1 MVLSKLNKEVSY
13 PEFKKVEPADVNL
26 ESNLYQ
32 IQIFGLDVIVAVGNA
47 KTTFASK
54 NITYFPVYL
63 VKHNNKVIQIGVYEV
78 LSDEL
83 MNVIDNNTIDVEK
96 MDDPLIYTFASKE
109 MITNLRLI
117 PPSVIEEQKKQE
129 QKQKEEEEKRKKRAN
144 KKANAA
150 VPGATVATVAT
161 GVKEGDSG
169 KLELNAED
177 RIIPDIRKGLF
188 LTQTGLKV
196 PGPLK
201 EENEKKANEL
211 RAKYVENEDDY
222 WLQKFMHNRYYD
234 NTDNEGGGDCLFCTI
249 RDAFAT
255 IGQVTTVQK
264 LRERLSQEATED
276 IFQNYKQLYN
286 DINST
291 LKQDAQE
298 VKRITEEIAEKDKQY
313 RAALDRDV
321 KLKIVRITKKLAS
334 QLKELDNRKAISK
347 AHLEEYEFVKD
358 VNTLDEFR
366 ESIKQREFWAD
377 AWAISTL
384 ERVLNIKVISLS
396 SYVYQNGDMENV
408 LNCGSVVDPI
418 VTAQGEFTPE
428 FYIMVDHSIN
438 HYKLVRYKKKSIF
451 EFNEL
456 PFDIK
461 KLIVFKCM
469 EKNSGA
475 FSFIPLFK
483 NFKSYLEAGKQAELP
498 KFDDLSQAKILNMYS
513 ENVVFQFFHSSQD
526 RPLPGK
532 GAGESIPEGM
542 VKEFAQLR
550 AIPKWRQKLDNEWV
564 QRFTLDNHAWSS
576 VEHYYQ
582 ASKFKETSQDF
593 YLSFS
598 LDSGTELSQNVDMAK
613 NAGSKTGKQ
622 DGTLLRPK
630 EVQIDPEFY
639 NIGAGGDSKANK
651 ALYAATYAK
660 FTQNEDLK
668 QLLMFTKNAKLVH
681 FSRAS
686 PPELMEQLIMVRD
699 KLLRDNRA

>member
-26 ESNLYQ
+26 ESNLYK
-32 IQIFGLDVIVAVGNA
+32 IQIFGLDVIIAVGNA

-78 LSDEL
+78 RADEL
-83 MNVIDNNTIDVEK
+83 MNVMDNSTVDVEK

-117 PPSVIEEQKKQE
+117 PPSVIEEQKQQE
-129 QKQKEEEEKRKKRAN
+129 QKQKQKEEEEKRKKRAN
-144 KKANAA
+144 KKAKAA
-150 VPGATVATVAT
+150 VNETVAT
-161 GVKEGDSG
+161 GLKEGDSG
-169 KLELNAED
+169 KLELSAED

-188 LTQTGLKV
+188 LTQTGLKI

-211 RAKYVENEDDY
+211 RAKYVENDDDY

-264 LRERLSQEATED
+264 LRDRLAQEATED
-276 IFQNYKQLYN
+276 IFQNYKQMYTE
-286 DINST
+286 INAG

-298 VKRITEEIAEKDKQY
+298 IKRITEEIVEKDKQY
-313 RAALDRDV
+313 RTALDRDV
-321 KLKIVRITKKLAS
+321 KLKLVRITKKLVS
-334 QLKELDNRKAISK
+334 QQKEIENRRAISK
-347 AHLEEYEFVKD
+347 THLEEYAFVKD

-366 ESIKQREFWAD
+366 ESIKQRNFWAD

-384 ERVLNIKVISLS
+384 ERVLNIKFISLS
-396 SYVYQNGDMENV
+396 SYVYQNDDMENV

-418 VTAQGEFTPE
+418 VSAQGEFNPE
-428 FYIMVDHSIN
+428 LYIMVDHSVN

-483 NFKSYLEAGKQAELP
+483 NFKSFLDAGKPAEQP

-582 ASKFKETSQDF
+582 ASKFKKTSPDF

-598 LDSGTELSQNVDMAK
+598 LDSGTELSQNVEMAK

-630 EVQIDPEFY
+630 EVQIDSDFY
-639 NIGAGGDSKANK
+639 NIGPSGDSNANK
-651 ALYAATYAK
+651 ELYAATYAK

-668 QLLMFTKNAKLVH
+668 QLLLFTKNAKLMH
-681 FSRAS
+681 FSRAA
-686 PPELMEQLIMVRD
+686 PPELMETLIMVRD
-699 KLLRDNRA
+699 KLQSENRD